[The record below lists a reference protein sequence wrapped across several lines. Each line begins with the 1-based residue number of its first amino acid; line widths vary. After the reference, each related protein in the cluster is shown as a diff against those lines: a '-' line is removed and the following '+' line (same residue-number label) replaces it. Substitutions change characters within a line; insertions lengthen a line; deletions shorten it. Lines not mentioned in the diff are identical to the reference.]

1 MAAMVEAIHV
11 AAAAGAPMV
20 SVGEAV
26 ALAGR
31 GLAGDR
37 YEAGA
42 GTFSTWPKDHEFTLI
57 EAEAIEAMNQ
67 APGVRLGAGDARRNV
82 TTRGIALNDLVGREF
97 MVGKVRCLGTRLCPP
112 CEHLRGLLKISDLL
126 RIMHGRG
133 GLRAT
138 LLEGGTIRVGDA
150 IVTIDVSVGGGGP
163 AAAAA
168 ATTVR

>member
-11 AAAAGAPMV
+11 APAAGALMV

-31 GLAGDR
+31 GLASDR
-37 YEAGA
+37 YADGA
-42 GTFSTWPKDHEFTLI
+42 GTFSSWPKDHEFTLI
-57 EAEAIEAMNQ
+57 EAEAIEAMNE
-67 APGVRLGAGDARRNV
+67 APGVRLASGDARRNV

-97 MVGKVRCLGTRLCPP
+97 LVGAVRCLGTRLCPP
-112 CEHLRGLLKISDLL
+112 CEHLRGLLKIPDLL
-126 RIMHGRG
+126 RIMNGRG

-150 IVTIDVSVGGGGP
+150 IVTIDVSVGGGP
-163 AAAAA
+163 AALG
-168 ATTVR
+168 R